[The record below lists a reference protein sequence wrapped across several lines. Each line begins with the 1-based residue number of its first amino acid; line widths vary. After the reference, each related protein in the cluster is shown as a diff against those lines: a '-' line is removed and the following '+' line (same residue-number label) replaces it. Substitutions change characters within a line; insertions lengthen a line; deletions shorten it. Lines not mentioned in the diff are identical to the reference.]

1 METNTRSGSL
11 NGTECCIWTSSLE
24 LDDIGLNPSQIL
36 KQLVKFKLAV
46 YNRFK
51 NGILVTYGTSVLW
64 YTL

>member
-46 YNRFK
+46 YN
-51 NGILVTYGTSVLW
+51 
-64 YTL
+64 